1 MRLVIGGC
9 AQGKLSYV
17 MDRYGMQESCV
28 MDGVLEMTCVSQDKV
43 IVNHFHQWVKSCMEH
58 EENPEQLIEEFLE
71 KNQDCIIISDEVG
84 NGIVPMAP
92 LSYQHPASCPQ

>member
-28 MDGVLEMTCVSQDKV
+28 MDGVLEMTCVSQEIV
-43 IVNHFHQWVKSCMEH
+43 IVNHFHQWVKRCMEH

-71 KNQDCIIISDEVG
+71 KNHQESKYCIPTQYLSNVFH
-84 NGIVPMAP
+84 VPGRV
-92 LSYQHPASCPQ
+92 LVT